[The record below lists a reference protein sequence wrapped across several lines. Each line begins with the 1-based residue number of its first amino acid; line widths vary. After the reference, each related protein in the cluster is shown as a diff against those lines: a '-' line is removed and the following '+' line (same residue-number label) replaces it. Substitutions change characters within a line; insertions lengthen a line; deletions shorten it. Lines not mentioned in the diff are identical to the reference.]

1 MKQLVTIIIPVKNE
15 QDKIVRC
22 IESFSK
28 NSSLTMYFII
38 VDDNSEDNTFT
49 VSSDYL
55 KTHSVA
61 GEVVKN
67 TGLAGAGVCRNL
79 GITLIPKNTDYVLFF
94 DADDTTNH
102 RSLTD
107 LVIAADKNGSDMTI
121 GKYNYC
127 ISADPSSAV
136 GMLKQD
142 QDKWEW
148 ALGKNKENTFSS
160 LTKTYL
166 VETVNYPWNKLFRY
180 SFLKK
185 INLRFSEVIV
195 NNDIFA
201 HWYSFI
207 MSDTITLVDTRICNH
222 FVIQGQE
229 QITTIFDKRRF
240 AAFIAL
246 NEVDEFIR
254 SNENYYEH
262 FFHLYLKFK
271 VTLLRWMKGQLPEN
285 LISDFNEKV
294 TISYQSYNS
303 LDTLK
308 VSLKMPNVAAD
319 AACYRIGRKI

>member
-22 IESFSK
+22 IESFGK

-67 TGLAGAGVCRNL
+67 TGIAGAGVCRNL

-107 LVIAADKNGSDMTI
+107 LAIAADKSGSDMTI

-142 QDKWEW
+142 QDKWAW
-148 ALGKNKENTFSS
+148 ALGKNKENTFP
-160 LTKTYL
+160 LVTKPYL
-166 VETVNYPWNKLFRY
+166 IETVNYPWNKLFRY
-180 SFLKK
+180 GFLKK
-185 INLRFSEVIV
+185 INLRFSETIV

-201 HWYSFI
+201 HWQSFI
-207 MSDTITLVDTRICNH
+207 MSDTITLVDTIICNH

-240 AAFIAL
+240 VAFIAL

-254 SNENYYEH
+254 SDEHYYEH

-271 VTLLRWMKGQLPEN
+271 VSLLRWMKAKLPDN

-319 AACYRIGRKI
+319 AALYRIGHKV